1 MVTSA
6 ETVAAP
12 ATTAS
17 AVAASATPAA
27 PVVSAG
33 AVAQAV
39 VAKPGEAVVAAAPA
53 AGLLADTQ
61 AKTEGAPVD
70 KAPEAKAEAP
80 KTDWKLTA
88 PEGVALAAE
97 DIGAIEAFAKENGL
111 SQAQAEKVL
120 ARDVA
125 SKAAADAARET
136 QATTIGETWR
146 QETEAHPE
154 IGGAKLPAA
163 IEAAKRALAVGW
175 TPEERKAIADS
186 PFANNPMFIAG
197 LSRLA
202 AHLKS
207 EDGVPSGGSASHAAE
222 TNPAKIMYPHLYKS

>member
-12 ATTAS
+12 AITAP

-39 VAKPGEAVVAAAPA
+39 AAKPGEAVVAAAPA
-53 AGLLADTQ
+53 AGLLADTT
-61 AKTEGAPVD
+61 AKIEAAPAD
-70 KAPEAKAEAP
+70 KAVEAP

-88 PEGVALAAE
+88 PEGVTLAAE

-125 SKAAADAARET
+125 SRATADAARET